1 MQFRLYLNFPTPL
14 KLPLGYHH
22 ILQGFIYEIL
32 RAEPEYSAFLH
43 DHGYVEDSRPFRL
56 FVYSLL
62 EGKYEIKAPHI
73 IFRENVTF
81 ELRSPMNA
89 FCDIFYL
96 SLMHRERFFLNKQEV
111 FLTGCV
117 STKRTITEENVT
129 VRTLSPI
136 CMNRTVDGKTTYLTP
151 RDGDFSDYM
160 NNNFIRKYQAATG
173 DQPGGLISVE
183 PVSVS
188 DKDKYV
194 TKFDNRI
201 YVTAWKGLY
210 RLSGSPGDLTFLY
223 DSGLG
228 AKNSQGFGMIERL
241 G

>member
-1 MQFRLYLNFPTPL
+1 MQLRLYFNFTAPL
-14 KLPLGYHH
+14 KLPLSYHH

-32 RAEPEYSAFLH
+32 RSNPEYSAFLH
-43 DHGYVEDSRPFRL
+43 DHGYTEEGRPFRL

-62 EGKYEIKAPHI
+62 EGKYEVRAPHI
-73 IFRENVTF
+73 IFAEGATF
-81 ELRSPMNA
+81 ELRSPMTD
-89 FCDIFYL
+89 FCDVFYL

-117 STKRTITEENVT
+117 STKRNIMESEVT

-136 CMNRTVDGKTTYLTP
+136 CLNRTIDGKTIYLTP
-151 RDGDFSDYM
+151 DDKDFSEYL
-160 NNNFIRKYQAATG
+160 NNNFLKKYKAAT
-173 DQPGGLISVE
+173 DKQPSDGITVS
-183 PVSVS
+183 PVTVG

-201 YVTAWKGLY
+201 YITAWKGIY
-210 RLSGSPGDLTFLY
+210 RLTGTPEGLTFLY

-228 AKNSQGFGMIERL
+228 AKNSQGFGMIERV
-241 G
+241 

>member
-1 MQFRLYLNFPTPL
+1 MQLRLYFNFPTPL
-14 KLPLGYHH
+14 TLPLSYHH

-32 RAEPEYSAFLH
+32 RSHPEYSEFLH
-43 DHGYVEDSRPFRL
+43 DHGYMEENRPFRL
-56 FVYSLL
+56 FVFSLL
-62 EGKYEIKAPHI
+62 EGKYEIKAPKI
-73 IFRENVTF
+73 IFSENITL

-96 SLMHRERFFLNKQEV
+96 SLMHRERYFLNKQEV

-117 STKRTITEENVT
+117 STKRTITEESVT

-136 CMNRTVDGKTTYLTP
+136 CLNRTIDGKTLYLTP
-151 RDGDFSDYM
+151 NDSDFSEYL
-160 NNNFIRKYQAATG
+160 NNNFLRKYQAATG
-173 DQPGGLISVE
+173 TQPEGFISVE

-210 RLSGSPGDLTFLY
+210 RLHGSPENLTFLY
-223 DSGLG
+223 DSGIG
-228 AKNSQGFGMIERL
+228 AKNSQGFGMIEQT
-241 G
+241 